1 MVHASIF
8 RNSGNLQQLF
18 TIFNKQY
25 DIVLDLCD
33 EEAELPDVSKRD
45 LDIRCFQPLK
55 LGVIRE
61 QLKEELILE

>member
-1 MVHASIF
+1 M
-8 RNSGNLQQLF
+8 
-18 TIFNKQY
+18 
-25 DIVLDLCD
+25 DLCD

-45 LDIRCFQPLK
+45 LDIRSFQPLK